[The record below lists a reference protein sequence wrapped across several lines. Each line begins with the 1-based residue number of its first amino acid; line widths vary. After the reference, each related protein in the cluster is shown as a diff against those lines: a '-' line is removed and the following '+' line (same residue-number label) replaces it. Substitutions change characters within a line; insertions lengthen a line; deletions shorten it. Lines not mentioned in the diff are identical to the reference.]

1 MTPRGVVPDSIQTGT
16 RPPEAGEAGTTSHS
30 QERTIPP
37 RDEIG
42 GRRLAC
48 VFGRYDPHAFLVL
61 EPDSNLGLPD
71 HSPRARKTAMIA
83 GFANRR
89 TEAFYRGRRI
99 AAFTGFARTA
109 SRKLD
114 QLDAATRLG
123 DLARPGNRLEALR
136 GRRAGRWSIR
146 INNQWRICFEW
157 PDGSSGPT
165 KVEIV
170 DYH

>member
-1 MTPRGVVPDSIQTGT
+1 
-16 RPPEAGEAGTTSHS
+16 
-30 QERTIPP
+30 
-37 RDEIG
+37 
-42 GRRLAC
+42 
-48 VFGRYDPHAFLVL
+48 
-61 EPDSNLGLPD
+61 
-71 HSPRARKTAMIA
+71 MIA